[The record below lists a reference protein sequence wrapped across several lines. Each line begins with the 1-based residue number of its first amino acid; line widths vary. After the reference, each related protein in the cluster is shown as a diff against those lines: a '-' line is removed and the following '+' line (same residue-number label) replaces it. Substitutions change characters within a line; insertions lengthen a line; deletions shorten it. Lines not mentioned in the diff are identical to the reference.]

1 MVMME
6 NYAAKSLKF
15 YEIGKLAVP
24 IHYTAD
30 GMELINNAASIGSVL
45 FHTRRPD
52 GQHLFRL
59 TENVRFV
66 PKTLIPHEYY
76 LSVQNPS
83 PRETGEDTVFLYALL
98 DIDMTEE
105 LDSSMLNCQNK
116 PFASQK
122 ERYDAQY
129 SNLSPLIMIE

>member
-15 YEIGKLAVP
+15 YETGKLAVP

-45 FHTRRPD
+45 FHTRKHD
-52 GQHLFRL
+52 GQHIFRL
-59 TENVRFV
+59 TEDVKFV

-83 PRETGEDTVFLYALL
+83 PRDTGENTVFL
-98 DIDMTEE
+98 
-105 LDSSMLNCQNK
+105 
-116 PFASQK
+116 
-122 ERYDAQY
+122 
-129 SNLSPLIMIE
+129 